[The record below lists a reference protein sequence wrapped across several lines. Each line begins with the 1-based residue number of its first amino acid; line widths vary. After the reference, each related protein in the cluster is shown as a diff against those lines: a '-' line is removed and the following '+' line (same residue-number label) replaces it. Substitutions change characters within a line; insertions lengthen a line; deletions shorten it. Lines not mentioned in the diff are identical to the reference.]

1 MYTATEKSLPAA
13 LFQAFKEPKFKGHFH
28 RINDEWVRY
37 EPNVLQNSIYY
48 LTIAL
53 RKIGVGKGVGVGII
67 APSSPKW
74 IMVDIATQI
83 CGGYTVPLF
92 SNISSK
98 HFEFQVQDAK
108 VKVMAIDSWENL
120 SEQIQPLVK
129 SMDHLINFN
138 SPEWNEFLENGK
150 EMDSETEQQKFAERL
165 ASISEDEIFSIIYT
179 SGSTGKPKG
188 VPLTQANIVSQMGAI
203 AEFFPVKLTDVCM
216 SILPIAHIFE
226 RLVVYYFACSKLSI
240 YFADSPNNV
249 GKYLPEIRPSIMTVV
264 PRILEKLYEKL
275 IEGANKKPLP
285 IRWLVKYAIIKAKN
299 TDPMKKSLRH
309 TIWDKL
315 VYSKMRAALGDNFY
329 LMVSGSSPLNISV
342 NRFLRNIGLA
352 LYEGYGLTET
362 SPVISA
368 ECPANKRLGSVGK
381 PLNNLNVR
389 ISPEG
394 EIQVKG
400 PSVFSG
406 YYNRP
411 DLNAEAF
418 TDDGFFRTGDKGYID
433 EDNFIW
439 ITGRLKEMFK
449 TSTGKYVSP
458 IPIEQALSQRAFI
471 EAALVFAEQR
481 KFTSAILFLNKDIIM
496 HKLKKNEADFDLKKA
511 LYSRRIQVELQK
523 HVDTVNK
530 RLSDWE
536 KVKKW
541 TAVFETL
548 TPESELLTPTLKLR
562 RKAIERKFEKEINEM
577 YE

>member
-1 MYTATEKSLPAA
+1 MFKTDSSLPA
-13 LFQAFKEPKFKGHFH
+13 LLLQAFKQPGFKGHFH
-28 RINDEWVRY
+28 RVNDEWVCY
-37 EPNVLQNSIYY
+37 DSDNLQSSIYH
-48 LTIAL
+48 LAL
-53 RKIGVGKGVGVGII
+53 AMREMGVGKGVGVGII
-67 APSSPKW
+67 APSSPQW
-74 IMVDIATQI
+74 LMVDIATQI

-98 HFEFQVQDAK
+98 NFEYQVKDAD
-108 VKVMAIDSWENL
+108 VKVIAIDAWENL
-120 SEQIQPLVK
+120 SEQIKPLVK
-129 SMDHLINFN
+129 SIDNLISFKQ
-138 SPEWNEFLENGK
+138 PEWNEFLEKGK
-150 EMDSETEQQKFAERL
+150 NKDSDAEREIY
-165 ASISEDEIFSIIYT
+165 AERVANISSDEIFSIIYT
-179 SGSTGKPKG
+179 SGSTGTPKG
-188 VPLTQANIVSQMGAI
+188 VPLTQGNMVSQMCAI
-203 AEFFPVKLTDVCM
+203 SEFFPVKLTDVCM

-226 RLVVYYFACSKLSI
+226 RLVVCYFASCRLSI

-275 IEGANKKPLP
+275 IDGANKKPIP
-285 IRWLVKYAIIKAKN
+285 IRWLVKYAINKAKN

-329 LMVSGSSPLNISV
+329 LMVSGSSALNVSV

-368 ECPANKRLGSVGK
+368 ECPSNKRMGSVGK
-381 PLNNLNVR
+381 PLGNLEVR
-389 ISPEG
+389 ISQEG

-411 DLNAEAF
+411 DLNKEAF
-418 TDDGFFRTGDKGYID
+418 TNDGFFRTGDKGRID
-433 EDNFIW
+433 ADNFVW

-458 IPIEQALSQRAFI
+458 IPIEQALTQRIFI
-471 EAALVFAEQR
+471 EAAQVFAEGR

-496 HKLKKNEADFDLKKA
+496 RKLKKSDEDFAPEMA
-511 LYSRRIQVELQK
+511 LNSRRINAELQK
-523 HVDTVNK
+523 HVDSVNK
-530 RLSDWE
+530 RLSEWE
-536 KVKKW
+536 KIKKW
-541 TAVFETL
+541 KAVFETL
-548 TPESELLTPTLKLR
+548 TPESGLLTPTLKLR
-562 RKAIERKFEKEINEM
+562 RNAVEKKFEKEINEM